1 MKVEFKDS
9 VFGYSLYIDISQFL
23 LAQDSDE
30 EYDSLYRAVYAF
42 YSIFCFGFDIGDVY
56 DLICDQIGK
65 RGKLI
70 FTCSKDERTYDKH
83 VEIYALCNNNLKKV
97 YTDKE

>member
-30 EYDSLYRAVYAF
+30 EMSSLWDAVSAY
-42 YSIFCFGFDIGDVY
+42 YSTLCFGFDVKKVY
-56 DLICDQIGK
+56 DIICDQIGK
-65 RGKLI
+65 RGKII
-70 FTCSKDERTYDKH
+70 FTYGCKDNIKYA
-83 VEIYALCNNNLKKV
+83 EIYAVCNNNPKLI
-97 YTDKE
+97 YTDE